1 MDEEVA
7 IVDSANLLFT
17 GNIETGSSSFSRF
30 KTPLK
35 IKVSKIFLVTF
46 FVNFAKI
53 RCFSQFVTLTA
64 QDF

>member
-35 IKVSKIFLVTF
+35 IKVSKIFFGNLF
-46 FVNFAKI
+46 
-53 RCFSQFVTLTA
+53 CQFCDNSLL
-64 QDF
+64 